1 MSGKSEKNIFTD
13 AYEQRL
19 AWNKESDEFAK
30 YAKYVIERRLDEAP
44 GFAEIAPFVPHF
56 VDTDPRLPGWVQV
69 RFGSRPMGGRRT
81 GSGGIAFE
89 TGPTLVYSRGPTGEM
104 AVIMYPIGSQVAS
117 VPEDS
122 LVLRIGYYDYWDLY
136 LGVRQDMRDLMAYAY
151 VTSIDLKPTLGQS
164 LRIRWLRFA
173 SRQHVDGKHQYSPLR
188 TGIWTL
194 LKLAGS
200 GTFSGVFRVA
210 TPLAIGWFVGRYGT
224 DWLTSWFR

>member
-1 MSGKSEKNIFTD
+1 MSGKPKKSIFS
-13 AYEQRL
+13 AAHEERL
-19 AWNKESDEFAK
+19 KWNKESDEFVKNAK
-30 YAKYVIERRLDEAP
+30 CVIDRRLEEAP
-44 GFAEIAPFVPHF
+44 GFEEFSPYVPHRI
-56 VDTDPRLPGWVQV
+56 DIDPKQPGWVQV
-69 RFGSRPMGGRRT
+69 QFGNRPMAGRRT
-81 GSGGIAFE
+81 ITGGIPAE

-104 AVIMYPIGSQVAS
+104 AVIMYPIKSDVAS

-122 LVLRIGYYDYWDLY
+122 LILRIGYYDYWDLY

-151 VTSIDLKPTLGQS
+151 VTSIDLKPTILQS

-173 SRQHVDGKHQYSPLR
+173 SRQHVEGKHQYSPLR

-194 LKLAGS
+194 FKLAGS
-200 GTFSGVFRVA
+200 GTFSGIFRVA